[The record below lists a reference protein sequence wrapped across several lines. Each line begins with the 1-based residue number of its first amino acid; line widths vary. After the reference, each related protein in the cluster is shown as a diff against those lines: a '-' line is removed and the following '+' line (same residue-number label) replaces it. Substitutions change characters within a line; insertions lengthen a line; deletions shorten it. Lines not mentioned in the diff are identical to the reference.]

1 MTNMPSSFSIGWGVE
16 AGSWGVTELGVTGL
30 GAAAGG
36 GAEAGEGGAGG
47 GPAFCP
53 ATEMLKIRAKTRCVA
68 AKQFFHGSVIPS
80 FRLNLERRKS
90 PLGVQLFFYFSHSP
104 LLSVG

>member
-47 GPAFCP
+47 DPAFCP
-53 ATEMLKIRAKTRCVA
+53 APEMLKIRAKTRCVA
-68 AKQFFHGSVIPS
+68 AKPLFHGSVIPS
-80 FRLNLERRKS
+80 FRINLESTKS
-90 PLGVQLFFYFSHSP
+90 PCGVQLSFAFP
-104 LLSVG
+104 LLP